1 LIRVRRQ
8 NIKLEETVQER
19 TREIAQQ
26 NQLLEHQKA
35 EITQKSN
42 DILDSIH
49 YAKRIQTTILP
60 AESRLNELFD
70 EHFVFYRPKDIV
82 SGDFYWAREVQEKMI
97 FSAIDCTGHGVP
109 GALVSI
115 VGNNGLLRAVNEFK
129 LTEPSA
135 ILDKLREIVIN
146 AFRSEGTLDVK
157 DGMDIALCSID
168 YKTGELKFAG
178 ANNEC
183 VIIRNGEIIEL
194 KPDKQPIGLFVDA
207 KPFKQTSFQLEPGD
221 CIYLYTDG
229 YVDQFGGD
237 KGKKYKSK
245 PFKAMISK
253 ICHLPMSE
261 QYQKVQLEF
270 DTWKANVEQVD
281 DVCVFAVKFKGIR
294 S

>member
-1 LIRVRRQ
+1 
-8 NIKLEETVQER
+8 
-19 TREIAQQ
+19 
-26 NQLLEHQKA
+26 
-35 EITQKSN
+35 
-42 DILDSIH
+42 
-49 YAKRIQTTILP
+49 
-60 AESRLNELFD
+60 
-70 EHFVFYRPKDIV
+70 
-82 SGDFYWAREVQEKMI
+82 
-97 FSAIDCTGHGVP
+97 
-109 GALVSI
+109 
-115 VGNNGLLRAVNEFK
+115 
-129 LTEPSA
+129 
-135 ILDKLREIVIN
+135 
-146 AFRSEGTLDVK
+146 
-157 DGMDIALCSID
+157 
-168 YKTGELKFAG
+168 LKFAG